1 MSCMGID
8 VIVVTNGSEVGEKL
22 LKLTWHVAQKLF
34 HEYGVEVYVIP
45 YQVRKGRVSL
55 VINGVEY
62 PVKRIPSPNELLDL
76 ILTAAADEG
85 KGVEEILI
93 GSVIDTDGTFGNGA
107 LAIA

>member
-1 MSCMGID
+1 MGID
-8 VIVVTNGSEVGEKL
+8 VIVITNGSEMGEKL

-34 HEYGVEVYVIP
+34 HEYGVEVFVIP
-45 YQVRKGRVSL
+45 YQVRRGRISL

-76 ILTAAADEG
+76 ILTAASDEG
-85 KGVEEILI
+85 KEVGEILL

-107 LAIA
+107 LAIT